1 MHPVTSFRR
10 SAVPPVLLAALLMPP
25 AILPGV
31 RPLAAQAPTATRPA
45 AGPVRPAGMV
55 KGATV
60 EGITSYTMP
69 NGLLVLLV
77 PDQSKP
83 TVTVNLTIF
92 AGSKHESM
100 GETGMAHLLEHMVFK
115 GSPRHPNIP
124 KELNDRG
131 ANWNGTTWYDRTNY
145 YETVKATPD
154 NLAWAIDLEA
164 DRFVNSFI
172 KAEDLQSEFT
182 VVRNEFESGE
192 NSPFRVLWQR
202 VFATAY
208 EWHNYGKSTIGNKA
222 DIEGVPVERLRAFYR
237 KYYQPDNAMVV
248 VAGKFDEAQ
257 ALSLV
262 ADRFGRIP
270 KPVRSLEKGNL
281 LFASY
286 TQEPTQDGERTVA
299 LRRVGD
305 VQVAMAAYHI
315 PAGTHPDYPAVDVL
329 GEILGAEVSGRLY
342 KALVEPKKATQVG
355 TWAFQLREPGM
366 LMAFTE
372 LRKEQ
377 ALDSATHA
385 LLATIE
391 GFAEKPPT
399 DAELQQA
406 KTKLLKDIELNLN
419 NSDQVGVALSDWASM
434 GDWRFLFIHRDR
446 IKAVTAADVQ
456 RVAKQYLLSSN
467 RTLGTF
473 HPTTS
478 PVRAEVAATPDFSRL
493 VAEYKGTET
502 RAAGEA
508 WDPAPAAI
516 DARVA
521 KAALPG
527 GMRVQF
533 LPRKTRG
540 EVVNAVIELRYG
552 SEQALSNLPGVGSAT
567 GTMLTRGTA
576 TRTRQQIKEEFDRLK
591 ARVFVGAGSSSVRAN
606 IETTRENLVPVL
618 QLVSEVLRQPSFP
631 ASEFET
637 FKQEALAGLEQ
648 QKTEPQPLGFLAA
661 QRAISPYPKGHP
673 LYVATIDEQIA
684 DIKAMTLDQVKAFHQ
699 KFYGAQ
705 HGDVAVSGD
714 FDQTAVRTTLER
726 AFANWRAPE
735 PYRRL
740 VERTKAMDSVTTK
753 IETPDKQMAVF
764 VAMQPLALRSQ
775 DPDWVALRVA
785 NFIFGESP
793 LSDRVGTRLRQK
805 EGLSYGAGAQMDT
818 EMKDSVGLHFAFAI
832 YNPANAD
839 RLVAA
844 YKEELQRALTQG
856 FTDEEVAKA
865 KVAFLESRFQQRSE
879 NGNLPGMLVLRAD
892 NGLTFQTWDGAI
904 EAAVT
909 KLTAADV
916 NAAFKRHVRADKVA
930 WVTAGD
936 FEGAKKKAVAP
947 KP

>member
-1 MHPVTSFRR
+1 MHHVSFRR
-10 SAVPPVLLAALLMPP
+10 AALVLAAPLALASVAP
-25 AILPGV
+25 A
-31 RPLAAQAPTATRPA
+31 AAQAPAARRTS
-45 AGPVRPAGMV
+45 AGPA
-55 KGATV
+55 KGPTV
-60 EGITSYTMP
+60 EGITSYTLP

-77 PDQSKP
+77 PDASKP

-145 YETVKATPD
+145 YESVKATPE

-172 KAEDLQSEFT
+172 KGEDLKSEFT
-182 VVRNEFESGE
+182 VVRNEFEAGE

-257 ALSLV
+257 ALKLV
-262 ADRFGRIP
+262 TDRFGRIP

-281 LFASY
+281 LFGSY

-305 VQVAMAAYHI
+305 VQLAMAAYHI

-342 KALVEPKKATQVG
+342 KALVEPKLATSVG

-372 LRKEQ
+372 VRKEQ
-377 ALDSATHA
+377 SLDSAKAA

-391 GFAEKPPT
+391 GFAEKAPT
-399 DAELQQA
+399 EAELQQA

-473 HPTTS
+473 HPTAT
-478 PVRAEVAATPDFSRL
+478 PVRAEIAATPDFSRI
-493 VAEYKGTET
+493 VAAYKGTET
-502 RAAGEA
+502 REAGEA

-516 DARVA
+516 DARVV
-521 KAALPG
+521 KSALPG

-540 EVVNAVIELRYG
+540 SVVHAMVELRYG
-552 SEQALSNLPGVGSAT
+552 TEQALSNQPGVAGAT
-567 GTMLTRGTA
+567 AAMLSRGTA

-591 ARVFVGAGSSSVRAN
+591 ARVFFGAGAASATATV
-606 IETTRENLVPVL
+606 ETTRENLVPVL
-618 QLVSEVLRQPSFP
+618 TLVGEVLRRPSFP

-637 FKQEALAGLEQ
+637 YKQEVLSGLEQ
-648 QKTEPQPLGFLAA
+648 QKSEPQPLGFIAA

-673 LYVATIDEQIA
+673 MYVASIDEQIA
-684 DIKAMTLDQVKAFHQ
+684 DTKAMTLDQVKAFHQ

-705 HGDVAVSGD
+705 NGDVAVAGD
-714 FDQTAVRTTLER
+714 FDQAAARTTLEQ

-735 PYRRL
+735 RYQRI
-740 VERTKAMDSVTTK
+740 VERTKAIDSVTTA

-764 VAMQPLALRSQ
+764 VAMQPLKLRST
-775 DPDWVALRVA
+775 DADWVALRVA

-805 EGLSYGAGAQMDT
+805 DGLSYGAGAQMDN

-865 KVAFLESRFQQRSE
+865 KSSFLETRFQQRSE
-879 NGNLPGMLVLRAD
+879 NGNLPGMMVLRTD

-904 EAAVT
+904 EAAVNR
-909 KLTAADV
+909 LTAADV

-936 FEGAKKKAVAP
+936 FEGARKKAAVP